1 MARISAPAR
10 PEWLPHFGRFWRLIA
25 IRWMG
30 QGTDGLYQSALAA
43 FLLFS
48 PERAASAQSAA
59 VAFAV
64 VLLPYSLVGPVV
76 GTVLDKY
83 SRRQILLFANSLR
96 AITLIFVALVLLLG
110 NTGLLLTLTVLISFG
125 INRLI
130 LAGLSAATPKLVT
143 EFNLI
148 GANALSVTGGTIAI
162 VLGGGVGVGLRKIFN
177 VITSPDQADALLVV
191 VASVGYLLAALLAL
205 RMGRDELGPEPHN
218 IAPAWYEGFNEM
230 REGFRYLWAR
240 QTSFIAILVVAIQRG
255 GLTALTLMALI
266 LERNTFNDVQNPDA
280 GLGGF
285 ALALVLSGVGIT
297 LGALI
302 TPPITRLIDRF
313 IWSRSAMAAAALMP
327 IIFAFKQNELTL
339 ILMGFFSGM
348 AGQAVKVTNDAIV
361 QQRTSDIY
369 RGRVF
374 AVYDVVVNGAIVSGA
389 LLCAL
394 FLPLSG
400 LSRVVPLGIALTYL
414 AAALLLMNKKV
425 FR

>member
-148 GANALSVTGGTIAI
+148 GANALSVTGGTLAI
-162 VLGGGVGVGLRKIFN
+162 VLGGGLGVGLRKIFN

-339 ILMGFFSGM
+339 ILMGFFTGM

>member
-1 MARISAPAR
+1 MAKLTASSR
-10 PEWLPHFGRFWRLIA
+10 PTWLPDFGRFWRLIA

-30 QGTDGLYQSALAA
+30 QATDGLYQSALAA

-59 VAFAV
+59 IAFAV

-96 AITLIFVALVLLLG
+96 ALTLLFVALVLLLG
-110 NTGLLLTLTVLISFG
+110 ETGALLTLTVLISFG

-130 LAGLSAATPKLVT
+130 LAGLSAATPRLVS
-143 EFNLI
+143 EANLI

-162 VLGGGVGVGLRKIFN
+162 VLGGGLGIGLRKLFN
-177 VITSPDQADALLVV
+177 IIANPDQADALLVI
-191 VASVGYLLAALLAL
+191 VASFGYLTAALFAL
-205 RMGRDELGPEPHN
+205 RMGKSELGPEPHQV
-218 IAPAWYEGFNEM
+218 APAWYEGFNEM
-230 REGFRYLWAR
+230 RAGFQYLWNR
-240 QTSFIAILVVAIQRG
+240 QTSFVAILVVAIQRG

-266 LERNTFNDVQNPDA
+266 LERNTFNDAQNPDA

-285 ALALVLSGVGIT
+285 AMALVLSGLGIT
-297 LGALI
+297 LGAVI
-302 TPPITRLIDRF
+302 TPPITRVVNHFL
-313 IWSRSAMAAAALMP
+313 WSRSAMAAAAVMP
-327 IIFAFKQNELTL
+327 IIFAFVQNEITL
-339 ILMGFFSGM
+339 ILMGFFTGM

-361 QQRTSDIY
+361 QQRTSDIF

-389 LLCAL
+389 LLCAF
-394 FLPLSG
+394 FLPASG
-400 LSRVVPLGIALTYL
+400 LTPVVPMGIALAYL
-414 AAALLLMNKKV
+414 SAAVLLMNKRV

>member
-162 VLGGGVGVGLRKIFN
+162 VLGGGLGVGLRKIFN

-339 ILMGFFSGM
+339 ILMGFFTGM

-361 QQRTSDIY
+361 QQRTNDIY

>member
-96 AITLIFVALVLLLG
+96 SITLIFVALVLLLG

-240 QTSFIAILVVAIQRG
+240 QTSFVAILVVAIQRG

-339 ILMGFFSGM
+339 ILMGFFTGM

>member
-1 MARISAPAR
+1 MAKLTAPLR
-10 PEWLPHFGRFWRLIA
+10 PKWFPHFGRFWRLIA

-59 VAFAV
+59 IAFAV

-76 GTVLDKY
+76 GTLLDKY
-83 SRRQILLFANSLR
+83 SRRQILLCANSLR
-96 AITLIFVALVLLLG
+96 AFTLIFVALVLVFG
-110 NTGLLLTLTVLISFG
+110 NTGALLTLTVLVSFG

-130 LAGLSAATPKLVT
+130 LAGLSAATPRLVS
-143 EFNLI
+143 EENLI

-162 VLGGGVGVGLRKIFN
+162 VLGGGLGVGLRKVFN
-177 VITSPDQADALLVV
+177 TIANPDQADALLVV
-191 VASVGYLLAALLAL
+191 VAALGYLAAALLAL
-205 RMGRDELGPEPHN
+205 RMGKSELGPEPHQ
-218 IAPAWYEGFNEM
+218 IAPAWFEGFNEM
-230 REGFRYLWAR
+230 RAGFSYLWGK
-240 QTSFIAILVVAIQRG
+240 QTSFVAIVVVAIQRG

-266 LERNTFNDVQNPDA
+266 LERNTFNDAQNPDA

-285 ALALVLSGVGIT
+285 ALALVLSGLGIT
-297 LGALI
+297 LGAVI
-302 TPPITRLIDRF
+302 TPPITRIVDRF
-313 IWSRSAMAAAALMP
+313 LWSRWSMAAAAVMP
-327 IIFAFKQNELTL
+327 IVFAFAQNETTL
-339 ILMGFFSGM
+339 IVMGFFTGM

-361 QQRTSDIY
+361 QQRTNDIF

-389 LLCAL
+389 LLCAF
-394 FLPLSG
+394 FLPPSG
-400 LSRVVPLGIALTYL
+400 LTPVVPMAIAIAYL
-414 AAALLLMNKKV
+414 CAALLLMNKRV

>member
-148 GANALSVTGGTIAI
+148 GANALSVTGGTLAI
-162 VLGGGVGVGLRKIFN
+162 VLGGGLGVGLRKIFN

-361 QQRTSDIY
+361 QQRTNDIY

>member
-130 LAGLSAATPKLVT
+130 LAGLSAATPKLVS
-143 EFNLI
+143 EVNLI
-148 GANALSVTGGTIAI
+148 GANALSVTGGTLAI
-162 VLGGGVGVGLRKIFN
+162 VLGGGLGVGLRKIFN

-339 ILMGFFSGM
+339 ILMGFFTGM

>member
-130 LAGLSAATPKLVT
+130 LAGLSAATPKLVS
-143 EFNLI
+143 EVNLI

-162 VLGGGVGVGLRKIFN
+162 VLGGGLGVGLRKIFN

-339 ILMGFFSGM
+339 ILMGFFTGM

>member
-110 NTGLLLTLTVLISFG
+110 NTGILLTLAVLISFG

-130 LAGLSAATPKLVT
+130 LAGLSAATPKLVS
-143 EFNLI
+143 EVNLI

-162 VLGGGVGVGLRKIFN
+162 VLGGGLGVGLRKIFN

-339 ILMGFFSGM
+339 ILMGFFTGM

>member
-162 VLGGGVGVGLRKIFN
+162 VLGGGLGVGLRKIFN

-191 VASVGYLLAALLAL
+191 VASIGYLLAALLAL

-230 REGFRYLWAR
+230 REGFRYLWAK

-339 ILMGFFSGM
+339 ILMGFFTGM

>member
-148 GANALSVTGGTIAI
+148 GANALSVTGGTLAI
-162 VLGGGVGVGLRKIFN
+162 VLGGGLGVGLRKIFN

-339 ILMGFFSGM
+339 ILMGFFTGM

-389 LLCAL
+389 LICAL

>member
-148 GANALSVTGGTIAI
+148 GANALSVTGGTLAI
-162 VLGGGVGVGLRKIFN
+162 VLGGGLGVGLRKIFN

-339 ILMGFFSGM
+339 ILMGFFTGM

-389 LLCAL
+389 LFCAL

>member
-339 ILMGFFSGM
+339 ILMGFFTGM

>member
-162 VLGGGVGVGLRKIFN
+162 VLGGGLGVGLRKIFN

-339 ILMGFFSGM
+339 ILMGFFTGM

>member
-1 MARISAPAR
+1 MARISSPAR

-162 VLGGGVGVGLRKIFN
+162 VLGGGLGVGLRKIFN

-240 QTSFIAILVVAIQRG
+240 QTSFVAILIVAIQRG

-266 LERNTFNDVQNPDA
+266 LERNTFNNVQNPDA

-339 ILMGFFSGM
+339 ILMGFFTGM

-389 LLCAL
+389 LICAL

>member
-266 LERNTFNDVQNPDA
+266 LERNTFNNVQNPDA

-339 ILMGFFSGM
+339 ILMGFFTGM

-361 QQRTSDIY
+361 QQRTNDIY